1 MIDIPENDIR
11 QRMDPIGLVR
21 FVNVLKGKQFRNS
34 TDIES
39 KYGSKKLIDK
49 NSNYSNDTKEEDNKD
64 DEDLVNYKVGRLVMS
79 ILKEFQVSALLE
91 KFEKVLVEN
100 VDIDEEDSETH
111 DTTKLENDLGINE
124 KSTPSYNKKTYSKK
138 KKSKYSNHRGIY
150 ILYHEYIF

>member
-21 FVNVLKGKQFRNS
+21 FVNVLKGKQLRNS

-49 NSNYSNDTKEEDNKD
+49 NSNFSNDTKEDDNKD

-79 ILKEFQVSALLE
+79 ILKDYVY
-91 KFEKVLVEN
+91 VL
-100 VDIDEEDSETH
+100 D
-111 DTTKLENDLGINE
+111 
-124 KSTPSYNKKTYSKK
+124 
-138 KKSKYSNHRGIY
+138 KY
-150 ILYHEYIF
+150 

>member
-21 FVNVLKGKQFRNS
+21 FVNVLKGKKVTNS
-34 TDIES
+34 TDVES

-49 NSNYSNDTKEEDNKD
+49 NSKDSNNTKEDDNKD

-124 KSTPSYNKKTYSKK
+124 KSTTSYNKKNYSKK
-138 KKSKYSNHRGIY
+138 KKSNYSNHRGIY
-150 ILYHEYIF
+150 ILHHE

>member
-21 FVNVLKGKQFRNS
+21 FVNVLKGKKVRNS
-34 TDIES
+34 TDTES
-39 KYGSKKLIDK
+39 KYGSKKLIDR
-49 NSNYSNDTKEEDNKD
+49 NSNDSKDTKEEDNKD

-100 VDIDEEDSETH
+100 VDIGEEDSEIH

-124 KSTPSYNKKTYSKK
+124 KSTASYNKKTYSKK
-138 KKSKYSNHRGIY
+138 KKSNYSNHRGIY
-150 ILYHEYIF
+150 NLHHE

>member
-21 FVNVLKGKQFRNS
+21 FVNVLKGKKVRNS
-34 TDIES
+34 TDTES

-49 NSNYSNDTKEEDNKD
+49 NSNDSNDTKEEDDKD

-100 VDIDEEDSETH
+100 VDIGEEDSETH
-111 DTTKLENDLGINE
+111 DTTKIENDLGINE
-124 KSTPSYNKKTYSKK
+124 KSTTSYNKKTYSKK
-138 KKSKYSNHRGIY
+138 KKSNYSNHRGIY
-150 ILYHEYIF
+150 ILHHE

>member
-21 FVNVLKGKQFRNS
+21 FVNVLKGKKVRNS

-49 NSNYSNDTKEEDNKD
+49 NSNDSNDIKEEDNKD

-79 ILKEFQVSALLE
+79 ILKEFQVSALLK

-100 VDIDEEDSETH
+100 VDINEEDSETD

-124 KSTPSYNKKTYSKK
+124 KSTTSYNKKTYSKK
-138 KKSKYSNHRGIY
+138 KKSNHSNHRGIY
-150 ILYHEYIF
+150 ILHHE